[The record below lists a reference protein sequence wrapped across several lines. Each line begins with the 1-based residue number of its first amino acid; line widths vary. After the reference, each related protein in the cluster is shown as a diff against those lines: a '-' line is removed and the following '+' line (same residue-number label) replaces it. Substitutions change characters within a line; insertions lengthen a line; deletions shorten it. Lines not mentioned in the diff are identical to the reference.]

1 MTIVRSILYGYL
13 GAILGGLV
21 VAAVALPL
29 NTSTETAAE
38 AATITGMIFGL
49 LGLMRPWRQAAA
61 QPNRRERG
69 ATR

>member
-1 MTIVRSILYGYL
+1 MTIIRSILYGYL

-29 NTSTETAAE
+29 NTSMETTAQ
-38 AATITGMIFGL
+38 AATVMGMVFGL

-61 QPNRRERG
+61 ASTRSARR
-69 ATR
+69 